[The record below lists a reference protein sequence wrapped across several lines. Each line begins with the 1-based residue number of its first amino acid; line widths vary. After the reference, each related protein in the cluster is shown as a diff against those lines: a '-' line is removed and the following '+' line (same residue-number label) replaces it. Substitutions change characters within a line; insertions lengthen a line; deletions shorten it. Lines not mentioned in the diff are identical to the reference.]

1 MAQACH
7 PDSTGRKHQR
17 ISMEARKCETG
28 EANQISASM
37 TNSKHA
43 HTRTHTT
50 HTYTGQ
56 NTQNVMLSCLT
67 QEEVDVFKIGFKVV
81 GESAYGG
88 KIIMKAVSL
97 VRSITSPRK

>member
-37 TNSKHA
+37 TDKQQARTHA
-43 HTRTHTT
+43 HTHRTHIHRTK
-50 HTYTGQ
+50 HTKCHAILPDT
-56 NTQNVMLSCLT
+56 
-67 QEEVDVFKIGFKVV
+67 K
-81 GESAYGG
+81 GG
-88 KIIMKAVSL
+88 
-97 VRSITSPRK
+97 